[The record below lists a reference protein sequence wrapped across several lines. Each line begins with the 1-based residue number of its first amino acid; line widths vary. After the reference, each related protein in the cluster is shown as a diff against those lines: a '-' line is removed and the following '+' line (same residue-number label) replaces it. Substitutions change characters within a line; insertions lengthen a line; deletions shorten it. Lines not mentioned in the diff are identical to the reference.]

1 MFVYKPERAFPWI
14 GNNSD
19 KLPMGVR
26 RGLLPPQRILLL
38 TMPAKLLVLV
48 QHAVLMSPPQ
58 RVGVRNLVSN
68 AVHMPAR
75 LHGKRRIIVHA
86 MRCGFVLWGW
96 ESFVCVSGE
105 FLVCVRIFKPAGLCV
120 CAWLPGRR
128 RDGLLSVRA

>member
-58 RVGVRNLVSN
+58 RVGVRNLVPN
-68 AVHMPAR
+68 AVQMPVG
-75 LHGKRRIIVHA
+75 LHGCGWIIVHA
-86 MRCGFVLWGW
+86 VRCGFVLWGW
-96 ESFVCVSGE
+96 ESFVYMSGE
-105 FLVCVRIFKPAGLCV
+105 FLVCVRIFKPTGLRMR
-120 CAWLPGRR
+120 AWLPGRR